1 MPKIGF
7 FFNITLATIQLQ
19 LCVYE
24 QSWPKNGL
32 KQANAAKMAVWVP
45 YL

>member
-1 MPKIGF
+1 MPKIGV
-7 FFNITLATIQLQ
+7 FFNITLATIHQQ

-32 KQANAAKMAVWVP
+32 KQANVAKMAV
-45 YL
+45 